1 MCAQLQ
7 LLHAA
12 REHIKRIQ
20 PTALTC
26 LRIQFAL
33 RVIQNPRNGEP
44 MHCARILVAIVLA
57 DIPAADATMGTCD
70 VHAGQ
75 AESEYIIQIWWECS
89 L

>member
-7 LLHAA
+7 CLHATL
-12 REHIKRIQ
+12 EYIKRIR
-20 PTALTC
+20 PTPLTS

-33 RVIQNPRNGEP
+33 RVIQKLWNGEP
-44 MHCARILVAIVLA
+44 MHCARILVAIVLT
-57 DIPAADATMGTCD
+57 DIPAADATMWTCD

-75 AESEYIIQIWWECS
+75 AEGKNIIQVWWKCS